1 MSNPSTVWTQLSSPN
16 PSVGSLPFVDVDG
29 ATITTDVTH
38 LSYLGP
44 NDTPDVS
51 VQELASQIT
60 CTNAMRSGYT
70 DTTAAPGAAT
80 VNKTRG
86 RVKFAAGATTLVVT
100 SNCVFANSIINLN
113 LEGAFDV
120 TATRAQ
126 VITQAAGSFTIS
138 LNAACT
144 AALTVSFS
152 VDTVF

>member
-1 MSNPSTVWTQLSSPN
+1 MSNPSTVWTQLASPVS
-16 PSVGSLPFVDVDG
+16 PVGSVPFVDVDS
-29 ATITTDVTH
+29 ATIITDVTH

-51 VQELASQIT
+51 TQELASQLT
-60 CTNAMRSGYT
+60 VTNAVRSGYT

-80 VNKTRG
+80 INKTRG
-86 RVKFAAGATTLVVT
+86 RVKFAAASTTLVVT
-100 SNCVFANSIINLN
+100 SNCVFTNSIINLN
-113 LEGAFDV
+113 LEGAFDA

-126 VITQAAGSFTIS
+126 VTAQAAGSFTIS